1 MSRYFPKEY
10 AYFCSAN
17 LQIVACEYAEGGRI
31 GALDVLFKRHRYSLA
46 PSVLSVLDALP
57 ETLAP
62 HSYSKLLPEVSAP
75 QAFLVRGDCDWV
87 ENKKTVARLNSVRDT
102 LGHMV
107 GDVNLLESTEHMI
120 NLAQGLSWPAES
132 EIVEWY
138 RNRART
144 IDRISGQLENS
155 LSLLDWGQR
164 KGVKGLD
171 SLFEDVSDLIKVV
184 LTSEKS
190 EDSTLILDLEAWESL
205 SPYKKFQV
213 MLEGAQAD
221 SIVDRLRELAL
232 PFLHRLQRQLS
243 PPSRTESS
251 ESRSSML
258 ATWLR
263 DAAQQNNLELCAA
276 VFEEASNG
284 SHGNG
289 LFASESE
296 MVGVAVD
303 CIYLCPALDRW
314 PLMKTILARFAHS
327 VDSPSANIQD
337 SPRRGGLRKGLVSRF
352 RSSVSSKPVSDFES
366 ESSNLRASLVPS
378 DPRLQRAEAL
388 VEAAQLLSHYQVR
401 LIHCCCH

>member
-1 MSRYFPKEY
+1 M
-10 AYFCSAN
+10 
-17 LQIVACEYAEGGRI
+17 
-31 GALDVLFKRHRYSLA
+31 LFKRHRYSLA
-46 PSVLSVLDALP
+46 PSVLSILDALP
-57 ETLAP
+57 ETLPP
-62 HSYSKLLPEVSAP
+62 HSYSKLLPEVTVP
-75 QAFLVRGDCDWV
+75 QAFLVRGECDWV
-87 ENKKTVARLNSVRDT
+87 ENKKTVARLNTVRDT

-120 NLAQGLSWPAES
+120 NLAQGLLWPAES

-138 RNRART
+138 KNRART

-184 LTSEKS
+184 LTSDKS
-190 EDSTLILDLEAWESL
+190 EDSTLVLDLEAWESL
-205 SPYKKFQV
+205 SQYKKFQV

-221 SIVDRLRELAL
+221 SIVDRLREQAL
-232 PFLHRLQRQLS
+232 PFLHRQRHQLS
-243 PPSRTESS
+243 PSLSSRNESS
-251 ESRSSML
+251 TSGSSML

-263 DAAQQNNLELCAA
+263 DAAQQNQLELCAA
-276 VFEEASNG
+276 VFEEAANG
-284 SHGNG
+284 SRGNG

-296 MVGVAVD
+296 MIGVAVD

-314 PLMKTILARFAHS
+314 PLMKTILAKFG
-327 VDSPSANIQD
+327 DSPSAPFQD

-352 RSSVSSKPVSDFES
+352 RSSVSSKPVSDMET
-366 ESSNLRASLVPS
+366 EGSNLRASLVLS

-388 VEAAQLLSHYQVR
+388 VEAAQLLSLYQVIP
-401 LIHCCCH
+401 LHSSCS